1 MCEFWKTFNTLKSEI
16 TWLYIRE
23 KKENKVLRSKPIT
36 AILWNCGMEFVSF
49 LKEVKN
55 CKIAKHN
62 ESQSVKYPREG
73 AINPLPTINPEECWG
88 ENKQKWEFLLI
99 FLLIKNKYIQKNL

>member
-36 AILWNCGMEFVSF
+36 AILWNCGMEFESF

-73 AINPLPTINPEECWG
+73 AINPLPIIYPEECWG

>member
-1 MCEFWKTFNTLKSEI
+1 MCEFWKTFNTLKSETI
-16 TWLYIRE
+16 WLYIRE
-23 KKENKVLRSKPIT
+23 KKENNVLRSKPMT
-36 AILWNCGMEFVSF
+36 AILWNFRMELVSF
-49 LKEVKN
+49 LKEVMN

-73 AINPLPTINPEECWG
+73 AINILPTINQEECWG

-99 FLLIKNKYIQKNL
+99 FFINNK

>member
-1 MCEFWKTFNTLKSEI
+1 MCEFWKTFNTLKSET

-23 KKENKVLRSKPIT
+23 KKENKVLRRKPIT
-36 AILWNCGMEFVSF
+36 AILWNCGMALVSF

-55 CKIAKHN
+55 CKIAKLN

-73 AINPLPTINPEECWG
+73 AINLLSTTNKEECWG
-88 ENKQKWEFLLI
+88 EN
-99 FLLIKNKYIQKNL
+99 

>member
-1 MCEFWKTFNTLKSEI
+1 
-16 TWLYIRE
+16 
-23 KKENKVLRSKPIT
+23 
-36 AILWNCGMEFVSF
+36 MEFVSF

-73 AINPLPTINPEECWG
+73 AIMRVILLYAFIYIIN
-88 ENKQKWEFLLI
+88 
-99 FLLIKNKYIQKNL
+99 